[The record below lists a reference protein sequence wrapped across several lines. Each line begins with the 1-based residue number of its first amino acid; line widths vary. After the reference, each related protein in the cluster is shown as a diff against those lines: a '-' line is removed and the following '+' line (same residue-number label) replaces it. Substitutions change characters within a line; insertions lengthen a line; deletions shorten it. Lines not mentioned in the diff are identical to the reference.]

1 MSIKTDEDAARDRMR
16 GLCQR
21 LEESGFVNN
30 IPGQFL
36 RGTDRVRFNYRMGEW
51 TITIRRDVTDTRF
64 RLPTSQHE
72 LPTDFVAAFNDLVMT

>member
-1 MSIKTDEDAARDRMR
+1 MSIKTDEDAARDRIR
-16 GLCQR
+16 ALVS
-21 LEESGFVNN
+21 LLADAGFVNN

-51 TITIRRDVTDTRF
+51 TVTIRRDVTDTRF

-72 LPTDFVAAFNDLVMT
+72 LPADFVAAFNDLVMT